1 MHSNLQGMNIA
12 IIQFQLLFMIILQGG
27 DSLEPSNYRPI
38 TIPSNLLRL
47 ITVRMAK
54 SMAALAEEHGMLGP
68 EQFGFRRGRH
78 LGCCVCAPDTSH
90 ESQVKTLTLCCFLH

>member
-1 MHSNLQGMNIA
+1 
-12 IIQFQLLFMIILQGG
+12 MIILQGG

-68 EQFGFRRGRH
+68 EQFGFRRGR
-78 LGCCVCAPDTSH
+78 S
-90 ESQVKTLTLCCFLH
+90 TLNAVFVLQTLLMKAKSKR